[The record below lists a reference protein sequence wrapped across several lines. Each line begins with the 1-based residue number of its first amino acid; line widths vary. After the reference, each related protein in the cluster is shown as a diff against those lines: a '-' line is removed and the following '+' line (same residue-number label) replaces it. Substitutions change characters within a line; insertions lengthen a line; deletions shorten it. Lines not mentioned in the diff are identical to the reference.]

1 MALTNVWNRLL
12 RRPTAPRRQKAHRT
26 SAFPRRSFRPRIDTL
41 EARVV
46 LSGYQQRNL
55 VGYLPGMAR
64 HTDPNLNGWGM
75 DYAPNGPFCV
85 ADTFTGVATF
95 YDSSGHVRPQVVTIP
110 AAPSQPLGPVGLP
123 EGVVYNPT
131 SDFVISAHG
140 RSAPALFLFAT
151 RDGTISGWNPAVDR
165 DHAIIM
171 VDNSTE
177 AYPANY
183 TGLVIAQN
191 SQGHNVLYA
200 ADFGRSNST
209 SNNRVDMFNGSFQT
223 LGSFTDANVA
233 VQYPGYS
240 AWQVE
245 EINGRLWVTFAI
257 HTPPNGGV
265 VDIFDTDGHLLTP
278 NHFAANAGGAGPLE
292 NPWGIVQAPAHF
304 GAFSH
309 DILIGNVEGDGNI
322 NAFDP
327 RTGAFLGPLRHPD
340 GTPIAIPGLWDL
352 TFGGGRHVNG
362 RTNQLFFDAGPNLPD
377 PTGNGLFGMISA
389 TGREEGEGEDD
400 GSAAGRAGPA
410 NAPAG
415 EESGE
420 VPVQVVVGLSGASDP
435 VATAVA
441 SYAGTAPPAASSRGK
456 PIAPPQTAPAPAAA
470 SAWEGSDRQM
480 IRTGRGEPHEEAVD
494 RVFGQLG
501 DGPDDA
507 LWRV

>member
-1 MALTNVWNRLL
+1 MSLANVWAQLL
-12 RRPTAPRRQKAHRT
+12 PRPTAPRRHKAHRT
-26 SAFPRRSFRPRIDTL
+26 IAFPRRCFRPRIEIL
-41 EARVV
+41 EDRIV
-46 LSGYQQRNL
+46 LSGYQQLNL
-55 VGYLPGMAR
+55 VGYLPGMAP

-75 DYAPNGPFCV
+75 DFAPDGPFCV
-85 ADTFTGVATF
+85 ADTFRGAATF
-95 YDSSGHVRPQVVTIP
+95 YDRSGDVLPQVVTIP
-110 AAPSQPLGPVGLP
+110 AAPSHPLGPVGRP
-123 EGVVYNPT
+123 EGLVYNPT
-131 SDFVISAHG
+131 ADFVISEDG
-140 RSAPALFLFAT
+140 RSAPAVFLFAT
-151 RDGTISGWNPAVDR
+151 RDGTISGWNPAVDP

-177 AYPANY
+177 AHPANY

-191 SQGHNVLYA
+191 SYGQNVLYA
-200 ADFGRSNST
+200 ADFGRSNSN
-209 SNNRVDMFNGSFQT
+209 SNNRVDMFDGSFQS
-223 LGSFTDANVA
+223 LGYFTDPNVA
-233 VQYPGYS
+233 VQYPGYN

-245 EINGRLWVTFAI
+245 EVNGQLWVAFAI

-278 NHFAANAGGAGPLE
+278 NHFTANAGGAGPLE

-304 GAFSH
+304 GAFSN

-327 RTGAFLGPLRHPD
+327 TTGAFLGPLRHPD

-352 TFGGGRHVNG
+352 TFGGGSHVNG

-377 PTGNGLFGMISA
+377 PPGNGLFGMIFA
-389 TGREEGEGEDD
+389 AGRGEGDD
-400 GSAAGRAGPA
+400 ADGENAAGRAGPG

-415 EESGE
+415 QESGE
-420 VPVQVVVGLSGASDP
+420 FPVQVVVGLSGANGL

-441 SYAGTAPPAASSRGK
+441 SYPGTAPPAASSRGN
-456 PIAPPQTAPAPAAA
+456 PIAPPQTTPAPAAE

-507 LWRV
+507 LWSF